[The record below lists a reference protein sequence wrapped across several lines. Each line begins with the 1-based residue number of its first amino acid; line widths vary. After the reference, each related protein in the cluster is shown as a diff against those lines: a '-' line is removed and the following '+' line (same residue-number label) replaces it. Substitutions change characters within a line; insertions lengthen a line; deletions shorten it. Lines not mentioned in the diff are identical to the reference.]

1 MFRVKGEGPDIALE
15 PKIPHLEALFDRLAF
30 NLDGVFCSTLKWYH

>member
-15 PKIPHLEALFDRLAF
+15 SKTPYLKALFNRLTF
-30 NLDGVFCSTLKWYH
+30 NLDGVLCSTLKWYH